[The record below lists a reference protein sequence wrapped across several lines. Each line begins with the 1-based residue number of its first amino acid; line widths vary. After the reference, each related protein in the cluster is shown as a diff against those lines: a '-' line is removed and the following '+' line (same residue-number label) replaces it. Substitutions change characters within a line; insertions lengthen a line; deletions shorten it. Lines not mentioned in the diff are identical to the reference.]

1 MTDIV
6 IRLRDDYEKTV
17 KLCEEAAEEID
28 RLRFLLKEGLDN
40 GYFDYE
46 MQTAQDWI
54 ERVTTAIRGQT
65 EQLQMEIEQLR
76 AENKV
81 WTDRFAKHDDRVSKV
96 RKAVEAERESCAKVT
111 HHFTGSLWTPME
123 NEIAKLIEEA
133 IRNQP

>member
-17 KLCEEAAEEID
+17 KLYEEAAEEID

-46 MQTAQDWI
+46 MRTAQDWI

-65 EQLQMEIEQLR
+65 
-76 AENKV
+76 
-81 WTDRFAKHDDRVSKV
+81 DD
-96 RKAVEAERESCAKVT
+96 
-111 HHFTGSLWTPME
+111 
-123 NEIAKLIEEA
+123 
-133 IRNQP
+133 